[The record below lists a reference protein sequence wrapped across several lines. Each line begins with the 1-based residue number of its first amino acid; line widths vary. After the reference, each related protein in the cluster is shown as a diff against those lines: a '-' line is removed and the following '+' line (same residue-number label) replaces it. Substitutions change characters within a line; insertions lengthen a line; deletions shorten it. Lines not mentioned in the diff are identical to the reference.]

1 MFSGAEFDLKS
12 KESRRKWEKEFSKR
26 FVQPVLH
33 KINVNLNTAQ
43 DLVIADHKKVHAYTC
58 ASTFMHF
65 QKTFYACIHMVY
77 THYHKPPILTFAQ
90 PFLQMNNFV
99 F

>member
-43 DLVIADHKKVHAYTC
+43 DLVIADHKKGSRLYLCKHVHALSKNLLC
-58 ASTFMHF
+58 MH
-65 QKTFYACIHMVY
+65 THGIH
-77 THYHKPPILTFAQ
+77 TLS
-90 PFLQMNNFV
+90 
-99 F
+99 